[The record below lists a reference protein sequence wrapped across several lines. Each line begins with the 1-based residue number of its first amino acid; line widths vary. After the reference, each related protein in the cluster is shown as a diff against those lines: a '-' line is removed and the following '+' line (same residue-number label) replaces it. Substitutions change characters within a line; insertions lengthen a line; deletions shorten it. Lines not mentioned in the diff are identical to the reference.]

1 MAATAALT
9 SRPHAARVSPAPAAY
24 VASGEFIIANARR
37 RTVDACLANAGP
49 TWCATTPRAWRGHRC
64 VASEPTSI

>member
-24 VASGEFIIANARR
+24 IASGEFIIANARR
-37 RTVDACLANAGP
+37 RTVDACLANGGP
-49 TWCATTPRAWRGHRC
+49 T
-64 VASEPTSI
+64 